1 MNRPAKG
8 FTSEKMKLN
17 LQRAERRV
25 LLLLQQKGPMDAED
39 IADELHIPLGEVREA
54 IGTLSE
60 DDLVMAPDKTVAELT
75 GPGEKYDLLCDESI
89 DDELSRLKGCTADI
103 LRYIQE
109 TQRQPVSQKLLEIQ
123 LDRTENE
130 ISEAMN
136 ALAALGYPVS
146 RIISWSG
153 TNREL

>member
-1 MNRPAKG
+1 MNRPAKI

-39 IADELHIPLGEVREA
+39 IADGLHIPLGEVREA

-60 DDLVMAPDKTVAELT
+60 DDLVMTPDQTVAELT
-75 GPGEKYDLLCDESI
+75 DPGEKYDLLSDESI
-89 DDELSRLKGCTADI
+89 HDELSRLKGGRADI

-109 TQRQPVSQKLLEIQ
+109 TQRKQISQKLLEIQ
-123 LDRTENE
+123 FDRTENE

-136 ALAALGYPVS
+136 ALESLGYPVS
-146 RIISWSG
+146 RIIS
-153 TNREL
+153 

>member
-1 MNRPAKG
+1 MNRRAKV
-8 FTSEKMKLN
+8 FTSEQMKHN
-17 LQRAERRV
+17 LQRVERRV

-60 DDLVMAPDKTVAELT
+60 DDLVMTPDQTVAELT
-75 GPGEKYDLLCDESI
+75 DPGEKYDLLSDESI
-89 DDELSRLKGCTADI
+89 HDELSRLKGCKADI

-109 TQRQPVSQKLLEIQ
+109 TEKQPVSQKLLEIQ

-130 ISEAMN
+130 ISEAVN
-136 ALAALGYPVS
+136 ALEAIGYPVS
-146 RIISWSG
+146 RIIS
-153 TNREL
+153 

>member
-1 MNRPAKG
+1 M
-8 FTSEKMKLN
+8 SLN
-17 LQRAERRV
+17 LQLAERRV

-39 IADELHIPLGEVREA
+39 IADGLHIPLGEVREA

-60 DDLVMAPDKTVAELT
+60 DDLVMTPDQTVAELT
-75 GPGEKYDLLCDESI
+75 DPGEKYDLLCDESI
-89 DDELSRLKGCTADI
+89 DDELSRLKGGGADI

-109 TQRQPVSQKLLEIQ
+109 TKRQQISLKLLEIQ

-136 ALAALGYPVS
+136 ALEALGYPVS
-146 RIISWSG
+146 RIIS
-153 TNREL
+153 

>member
-1 MNRPAKG
+1 MNHPAKV
-8 FTSEKMKLN
+8 FTREKMRLN

-60 DDLVMAPDKTVAELT
+60 EDLVMAPDQTVAELT
-75 GPGEKYDLLCDESI
+75 DPGEKYDLLSDESI
-89 DDELSRLKGCTADI
+89 HDELSRLKGCTADI

-109 TQRQPVSQKLLEIQ
+109 TERQPVSQKLLEIQ

-136 ALAALGYPVS
+136 ALEALGYPVS
-146 RIISWSG
+146 RTISWSG

>member
-1 MNRPAKG
+1 MNHPAKV
-8 FTSEKMKLN
+8 FTREKMRLD

-60 DDLVMAPDKTVAELT
+60 EDLVITLDQTVAELT
-75 GPGEKYDLLCDESI
+75 DPGEKYDLLCDESI
-89 DDELSRLKGCTADI
+89 DDELSRLKGDRADI

-109 TQRQPVSQKLLEIQ
+109 TKRQQISQKLLEIQ
-123 LDRTENE
+123 IDRTENE

-136 ALAALGYPVS
+136 ALEALGYPVG
-146 RIISWSG
+146 RIIS
-153 TNREL
+153 

>member
-1 MNRPAKG
+1 MR
-8 FTSEKMKLN
+8 LN

-39 IADELHIPLGEVREA
+39 IADELHIPLGEAREA

-60 DDLVMAPDKTVAELT
+60 EDLVITPDQTVAELT
-75 GPGEKYDLLCDESI
+75 DVGEKYDLLSDESI
-89 DDELSRLKGCTADI
+89 HAELGRLKGCKADI

-109 TQRQPVSQKLLEIQ
+109 TEKQPVSQKLLEIQ

-130 ISEAMN
+130 ISEAVN
-136 ALAALGYPVS
+136 ALEAIGYPVS
-146 RIISWSG
+146 RIIS
-153 TNREL
+153 

>member
-1 MNRPAKG
+1 M
-8 FTSEKMKLN
+8 SLN

-39 IADELHIPLGEVREA
+39 IADGLHIPLGEVREA

-60 DDLVMAPDKTVAELT
+60 DDLVMTPDQTVAELT
-75 GPGEKYDLLCDESI
+75 DPGEKYDLLSDESI
-89 DDELSRLKGCTADI
+89 HDELSRLKGARADI

-109 TQRQPVSQKLLEIQ
+109 TKRQQISQKLLEIQ

-136 ALAALGYPVS
+136 ALEALGYPVS
-146 RIISWSG
+146 RIIS
-153 TNREL
+153 

>member
-1 MNRPAKG
+1 M
-8 FTSEKMKLN
+8 SLN
-17 LQRAERRV
+17 LQLAERRV

-39 IADELHIPLGEVREA
+39 IADGLHIPLGEVREA

-60 DDLVMAPDKTVAELT
+60 DDLVMTPDQTVAELT
-75 GPGEKYDLLCDESI
+75 DPGEKYDLLCDESI
-89 DDELSRLKGCTADI
+89 DDELSRLKGDRADI

-109 TQRQPVSQKLLEIQ
+109 TKRQQISQKLLEIQ

-136 ALAALGYPVS
+136 ALEALGYPVG
-146 RIISWSG
+146 RIIS
-153 TNREL
+153 

>member
-1 MNRPAKG
+1 VPENINGPAKV
-8 FTSEKMKLN
+8 FTREKMRLN

-60 DDLVMAPDKTVAELT
+60 EDLVITPDQTVAELT
-75 GPGEKYDLLCDESI
+75 DVGEKYDLLCDESI
-89 DDELSRLKGCTADI
+89 DDELSRLKGDRADI

-109 TQRQPVSQKLLEIQ
+109 TKRQQISQKLLEIQ

-136 ALAALGYPVS
+136 ALEALGYPVG
-146 RIISWSG
+146 RIIS
-153 TNREL
+153 

>member
-1 MNRPAKG
+1 MNRPAKV

-17 LQRAERRV
+17 LQLAERRV

-60 DDLVMAPDKTVAELT
+60 DDLVMTPDQTVAELT
-75 GPGEKYDLLCDESI
+75 DPGEKYDLLSDESI
-89 DDELSRLKGCTADI
+89 HDELSRLKGCKADI
-103 LRYIQE
+103 IRYIQE
-109 TQRQPVSQKLLEIQ
+109 TKRPQISQKLLEIQ
-123 LDRTENE
+123 LDRTGNE

-136 ALAALGYPVS
+136 ALEALGYPVS
-146 RIISWSG
+146 RIIS
-153 TNREL
+153 

>member
-1 MNRPAKG
+1 MNHPAKV
-8 FTSEKMKLN
+8 FTREKMRLH

-39 IADELHIPLGEVREA
+39 IADELHIPLCEVREA

-60 DDLVMAPDKTVAELT
+60 EDLVITLDQTVAELT
-75 GPGEKYDLLCDESI
+75 DVGEKYDLLCDESI
-89 DDELSRLKGCTADI
+89 DDELSRLKGDRADI

-109 TQRQPVSQKLLEIQ
+109 TKRQQISQKLLEIQ

-136 ALAALGYPVS
+136 ALEALGYPVG
-146 RIISWSG
+146 RIIS
-153 TNREL
+153 